1 MRNEKT
7 RHLSSESA
15 EQEAVVQ
22 YCDVR
27 HIPIV
32 HIPNEGKR
40 SVSYAAQMKRAGL
53 RKGFPDL
60 FVPLAREGYH
70 GLFIELKYGRGKT
83 SPDQEEWIQLL
94 NANGYRAVVCYGFEE
109 TVREICRYA
118 KNEKI

>member
-1 MRNEKT
+1 MRKQSD
-7 RHLSSESA
+7 RYLSSETA
-15 EQEAVVQ
+15 EQEALIE

-40 SVSYAAQMKRAGL
+40 SAAYAAQMKRAGL

-60 FVPLAREGYH
+60 FVPLARESYH

-83 SPDQEEWIQLL
+83 SPEQEEWLAFL
-94 NANGYRAVVCYGFEE
+94 SANGYRAVVCYGFEE
-109 TVREICRYA
+109 AVREICRYA
-118 KNEKI
+118 KGEKL

>member
-7 RHLSSESA
+7 RHLSSETA
-15 EQEAVVQ
+15 EQEALIE

-83 SPDQEEWIQLL
+83 SPDQEEWLEFL
-94 NANGYRAVVCYGFEE
+94 NANSYRAVVCRGFEE
-109 TVREICRYA
+109 AAREICRYA

>member
-7 RHLSSESA
+7 RHLSSETA
-15 EQEAVVQ
+15 EQEALIE

-40 SVSYAAQMKRAGL
+40 SVSYAAQMKRMGL
-53 RKGFPDL
+53 RNGFPDL

-83 SPDQEEWIQLL
+83 SPDQEEWLAFL
-94 NANGYRAVVCYGFEE
+94 SANGYRAVVCYGFEE
-109 TVREICRYA
+109 AVREICRYA